1 MKEFECPA
9 VMDNLRPVLAMAS
22 EEMIAASTLTEVRQ
36 RLFIVLEE
44 MFNNVALHAYAGQ
57 PVPGPVRL
65 VLVAEE
71 DFVSLRIEDKGQ
83 MFNPLE
89 LDDAHRLANLENMQ
103 EGGEGIFLVKT
114 LASSVS
120 YQYANGWNIVEITIG
135 A

>member
-1 MKEFECPA
+1 
-9 VMDNLRPVLAMAS
+9 MDNLRPVLAMAS

-57 PVPGPVRL
+57 PLAGPVRI

-71 DFVSLRIEDKGQ
+71 DFVSLKIQDRGQ
-83 MFNPLE
+83 RFNPLE
-89 LDDAHRLANLENMQ
+89 LDDSRRLANLENMQ
-103 EGGEGIFLVKT
+103 EGGEGIFLVRT
-114 LASSVS
+114 LTSSIS
-120 YQYANGWNIVEITIG
+120 YQYANGWNIVEMTIV